1 MEMFTYLF
9 MGGSLERVTVIPLPV
24 GEGERQVLS
33 LRKIVRGFQV
43 FDAGAADCFVAADKE
58 KMLHVMR
65 VGMGS
70 VDAFNHAIKGW
81 FTHIARETARKHL
94 SDLGLSDHHLATPT
108 PLLKRSRQRVGFR
121 TEEERRA
128 RRQTWGVVERE

>member
-43 FDAGAADCFVAADKE
+43 FDAGAADCFGI
-58 KMLHVMR
+58 H
-65 VGMGS
+65 S
-70 VDAFNHAIKGW
+70 V
-81 FTHIARETARKHL
+81 RL
-94 SDLGLSDHHLATPT
+94 
-108 PLLKRSRQRVGFR
+108 RSR
-121 TEEERRA
+121 
-128 RRQTWGVVERE
+128 